1 MNLIFGLQLAMA
13 RIGSTVNMNVMQPLY
28 KHCESF
34 MSLGPHTLGM
44 ALLIAASTTVY
55 SFICGAVL
63 GFMDKRAEKINKR
76 ERGAVNETE
85 DEEAKIQLTDILH
98 FPIQFWLVTL
108 ICVLYYSA
116 VFPFVA
122 IAKPYFESE
131 FGLSPSEAALL
142 NSIIYIMSAP
152 LSPCFG
158 LLIDFVGF
166 NASFIVL
173 ANGMCLAGHI
183 ILGFIPITPWV
194 GVIIIGI
201 SYSMLASSLWPLVSL
216 LVERHQLGTAYG
228 FMQSWQNLGL
238 AVIAIAAG
246 AIAEKGWIKIEL
258 FFSGLVLGKF

>member
-1 MNLIFGLQLAMA
+1 M
-13 RIGSTVNMNVMQPLY
+13 
-28 KHCESF
+28 
-34 MSLGPHTLGM
+34 
-44 ALLIAASTTVY
+44 
-55 SFICGAVL
+55 
-63 GFMDKRAEKINKR
+63 
-76 ERGAVNETE
+76 
-85 DEEAKIQLTDILH
+85 
-98 FPIQFWLVTL
+98 
-108 ICVLYYSA
+108 ICVLYYAA

-131 FGLSPSEAALL
+131 FGLSPTEAALL

-173 ANGMCLAGHI
+173 ANCLCLTGHL
-183 ILGFIPITPWV
+183 ILGFIPVTPWL
-194 GVIIIGI
+194 GVVIIGI

-246 AIAEKGWIKIEL
+246 SIAEKGWIKIEV
-258 FFSGLVLGKF
+258 FFSCLVLASTVCSIGLWILNKSQNGKCNINKIAVRRNQARADDLLPGYDNPGLDED